1 MYDEVAA
8 LPGNYLCNGWLKL
21 DLRRLNHAIMNIICK
36 WSNLYKQN
44 LKDQV
49 IQRYHEQI

>member
-8 LPGNYLCNGWLKL
+8 LPASYLCDGWLKL
-21 DLRRLNHAIMNIICK
+21 DLKRLNHAIMNIICK

-44 LKDQV
+44 LKDHV
-49 IQRYHEQI
+49 MKR